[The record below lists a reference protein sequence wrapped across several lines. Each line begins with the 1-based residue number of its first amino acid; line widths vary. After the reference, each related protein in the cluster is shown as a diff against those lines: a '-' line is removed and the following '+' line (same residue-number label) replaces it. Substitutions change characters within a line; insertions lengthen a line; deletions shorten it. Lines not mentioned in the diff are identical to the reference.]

1 MSLQNGILIREYMLS
16 EEKVICL
23 GYGFIHR
30 CYTQVYQRLVAK
42 YVNIWKLILNRSEKT
57 MVNFLVSYREYCSL
71 RFLCL
76 S

>member
-1 MSLQNGILIREYMLS
+1 MLS

-30 CYTQVYQRLVAK
+30 CYTQVYQGLVSK

-57 MVNFLVSYREYCSL
+57 MVHFLVSYREYCSL